1 MQSIQMQARAKINLT
16 MDVLYRREDGY
27 HQVDALMQSISLCDV
42 LTLEK
47 GASLE
52 LSIEGDLPVDQDNLI
67 LRAARMLAEDAG
79 IAPYARLHLVKHIPV
94 AAGLGGGSADAAAV
108 LLGLNR
114 MWGLE
119 YPMDRLLALG
129 AKLGADVPFC
139 MLGGC
144 RRATGIGTD
153 LEAVHRALPLYA
165 VILKP
170 CQGLLT
176 KDIFEGLRL
185 GKDTHH
191 PNTKGAVRAVERGD
205 MRALIGCMGNV
216 LESAAVPL
224 RPAILEAMEDLLT
237 AGAQHARMS
246 GSGPTVF
253 GLFDGQE
260 KATEAA
266 VCLQAKYA
274 ECFAVQGVDE
284 GVKFI

>member
-47 GASLE
+47 GAGLE
-52 LSIEGDLPVDQDNLI
+52 LSIEGSLPVEQDNLI

-79 IAPYARLHLVKHIPV
+79 IAPCARLHLVKRIPI

-108 LLGLNR
+108 LLGLNQL
-114 MWGLE
+114 WGLE
-119 YPMDRLLALG
+119 HPMEHLLALG
-129 AKLGADVPFC
+129 ATLGADVPFC

-144 RRATGIGTD
+144 RRATGIGTN
-153 LEAVHRALPLYA
+153 LQAVHRVLPLYA
-165 VILKP
+165 VVVKP
-170 CQGLLT
+170 GQGLLT
-176 KDIFEGLRL
+176 KDIFAGLRL
-185 GKDTHH
+185 DKDTRH
-191 PNTKGAVRAVERGD
+191 PDTKGAVRAVERGD
-205 MRALIGCMGNV
+205 LRALIGCMGNV
-216 LESAAVPL
+216 LESTAVPL
-224 RPAILEAMEDLLT
+224 RPAIFEAMRDMLA

-260 KATEAA
+260 KAAEAA
-266 VCLQAKYA
+266 IRLQAKYA

-284 GVKFI
+284 GIKFI